1 MVVNTAIVYIVDAF
15 ESGILVLK
23 SAKLDSEDQDN
34 ATSGNYNNM
43 VHIMLILYI
52 ELKKVVQIKLSEDDV
67 QNLQKI
73 IYKTLNYHKKK
84 KWSFYEWLRRQ
95 RTVQPRTI
103 KVGGVISYNIIVITG
118 LLLVI

>member
-1 MVVNTAIVYIVDAF
+1 M
-15 ESGILVLK
+15 
-23 SAKLDSEDQDN
+23 
-34 ATSGNYNNM
+34 
-43 VHIMLILYI
+43 YI

-67 QNLQKI
+67 HNLQTI